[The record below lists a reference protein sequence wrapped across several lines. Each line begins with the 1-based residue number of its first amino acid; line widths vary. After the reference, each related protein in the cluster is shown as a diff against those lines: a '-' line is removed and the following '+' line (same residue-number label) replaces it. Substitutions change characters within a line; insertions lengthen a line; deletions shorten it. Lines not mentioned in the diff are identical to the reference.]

1 MPVSGVNFETR
12 VPSERRRPDLAE
24 RHHVLPAKD
33 PTDIKA
39 CTTDGTAAVAIEC
52 EWYEEPDE

>member
-52 EWYEEPDE
+52 E